1 MLPRCVTVHLEGTLL
16 GMTRFRDVLD
26 DMPILGYGRGA
37 LAHDRLYSF
46 HNTLAGHSLN
56 YISRGTFWGTE
67 QRAQL
72 DYSVGNRTGILNKRW
87 RNACGVG
94 GEDCSLCM
102 VSGIASAYVG
112 KAFFRCAVLVA
123 QSLEGPATASVDARS
138 FLMQMASSSVATDDV
153 IFFQVLGPMDVTLRK
168 C

>member
-112 KAFFRCAVLVA
+112 KAFSAV
-123 QSLEGPATASVDARS
+123 QFEWHSLSRA
-138 FLMQMASSSVATDDV
+138 L
-153 IFFQVLGPMDVTLRK
+153 LLRVWMHAPF
-168 C
+168 